1 MPLTDNLHGKLLKT
15 HATKTTDNENDDQPT
30 DNIQQHPATTTTT
43 IFNDNN
49 DGIFNSARKS
59 SILLGYK
66 KKIAKY
72 DYESVW

>member
-30 DNIQQHPATTTTT
+30 DNIQQHPATTTT

>member
-30 DNIQQHPATTTTT
+30 DNIQQHPVTTTT